1 MRRDD
6 IIATLTL
13 LTPEAVRQRCH
24 EVFEAAEAN
33 GSKYFHI
40 NNENL
45 DAAVDLVEREI
56 ISNYPNGKVPFH
68 SRWRHFEFENKNFW
82 QKTAL
87 KLTKR
92 SKNEIARSQIDL
104 AVVSVLLDAGAGSS
118 WRYKDSQTGLNFS
131 RSEGLAIASLRLF
144 ESGVLS
150 QSGLDDPLRVDAASL
165 QALTPEILAMEFQ
178 VSQSNQLLGLEDRAK
193 LLNRL
198 GDTLLKQKHIFEAE
212 GTFRPG
218 NLFDYLTRS
227 QVNGVL
233 KARDILIAV
242 LQGMG
247 EIWPDGSWIDNV
259 AIGDAGYHEVV
270 KRSDITDGIVPFHK
284 LSQWMSYSL
293 IEPLQEAGFKVN
305 NLDALTGLAEYRNG
319 GLFIDTKAISL
330 KDRTQLEIVH
340 DPKSPLV
347 VEWRALTVVLLD
359 KLAEKI
365 RRSTNTDSG
374 SMPLASILQGGTWSA
389 GRRIAQQLRANG
401 VPPLKLNSRGT
412 IF

>member
-1 MRRDD
+1 
-6 IIATLTL
+6 
-13 LTPEAVRQRCH
+13 
-24 EVFEAAEAN
+24 
-33 GSKYFHI
+33 
-40 NNENL
+40 
-45 DAAVDLVEREI
+45 
-56 ISNYPNGKVPFH
+56 
-68 SRWRHFEFENKNFW
+68 
-82 QKTAL
+82 
-87 KLTKR
+87 
-92 SKNEIARSQIDL
+92 
-104 AVVSVLLDAGAGSS
+104 
-118 WRYKDSQTGLNFS
+118 
-131 RSEGLAIASLRLF
+131 
-144 ESGVLS
+144 
-150 QSGLDDPLRVDAASL
+150 
-165 QALTPEILAMEFQ
+165 
-178 VSQSNQLLGLEDRAK
+178 
-193 LLNRL
+193 
-198 GDTLLKQKHIFEAE
+198 
-212 GTFRPG
+212 
-218 NLFDYLTRS
+218 
-227 QVNGVL
+227 
-233 KARDILIAV
+233 
-242 LQGMG
+242 MG

-330 KDRTQLEIVH
+330 KDRTQLEVVH

-365 RRSTNTDSG
+365 RRSTNTDSR

-401 VPPLKLNSRGT
+401 VPPLQLNSRGT

>member
-1 MRRDD
+1 
-6 IIATLTL
+6 
-13 LTPEAVRQRCH
+13 
-24 EVFEAAEAN
+24 
-33 GSKYFHI
+33 
-40 NNENL
+40 
-45 DAAVDLVEREI
+45 
-56 ISNYPNGKVPFH
+56 
-68 SRWRHFEFENKNFW
+68 
-82 QKTAL
+82 
-87 KLTKR
+87 
-92 SKNEIARSQIDL
+92 
-104 AVVSVLLDAGAGSS
+104 
-118 WRYKDSQTGLNFS
+118 
-131 RSEGLAIASLRLF
+131 
-144 ESGVLS
+144 
-150 QSGLDDPLRVDAASL
+150 VDAASL
-165 QALTPEILAMEFQ
+165 QALTPEILAKEFQ

-233 KARDILIAV
+233 EARDILIAV

-330 KDRTQLEIVH
+330 KDRTQLEVVH

-401 VPPLKLNSRGT
+401 VPPLQLNSRGT

>member
-45 DAAVDLVEREI
+45 DAAVDLVEHEI

-68 SRWRHFEFENKNFW
+68 SRWRHFEFGNKNFW

-165 QALTPEILAMEFQ
+165 QALTPEILAMELQ

-330 KDRTQLEIVH
+330 KDRTQLEVVH